1 MLPTGSWR
9 GAPPALPGSSHAPGA
24 RWYSKGN
31 KTSSEH
37 RSHPSLCMC
46 KMWLRG
52 NGTQHTWLGSHC
64 HRAACIQSRGL
75 SNTRPPPGVGRTG
88 RTCRFPGPTQ
98 ACSQILMP
106 WPMGRPLTTAPVTC
120 HQTEAGLW
128 HCHAPV
134 QAPGQQKCPAP
145 TRGSAVLSG
154 VQGMRGCGI
163 SPVGHGGH
171 NTGSQNA
178 ELALISPRKVS
189 GPNLSDLYHV
199 EGGGLVCRIR
209 GPFTQ
214 DPSIGKALKHTYFIL
229 LGVHSNV
236 KPGWHL
242 EDLCVCGGGISF
254 NKQKRQIDFLLD

>member
-1 MLPTGSWR
+1 MGGPPRQLRPCS
-9 GAPPALPGSSHAPGA
+9 PPAPGGVRLPP
-24 RWYSKGN
+24 RPV
-31 KTSSEH
+31 
-37 RSHPSLCMC
+37 HPTP
-46 KMWLRG
+46 RG
-52 NGTQHTWLGSHC
+52 HVGIPKEIKRLLNTDLTHLSVCVKCGYVGMAHNIRGWGPTATGQPAS
-64 HRAACIQSRGL
+64 RAVASA
-75 SNTRPPPGVGRTG
+75 TPAPPPGVGRTG

-98 ACSQILMP
+98 GCSQILMP

-242 EDLCVCGGGISF
+242 EDLCVCVGGD
-254 NKQKRQIDFLLD
+254 KL